1 MSESILPDVVAELQ
15 RKSDLR
21 GDLIADGLWATA
33 RLVWLLD
40 TEMFDHLDDDEH
52 GYWMRQVRLV
62 ARDVRATFAHL
73 EDLQ

>member
-1 MSESILPDVVAELQ
+1 VSESILPDVVAELR

-21 GDLIADGLWATA
+21 ADLIADGLWASA

-52 GYWMRQVRLV
+52 GHWMRQVRLV
-62 ARDVRATFAHL
+62 ARDVRATFGHL
-73 EDLQ
+73 EDIE